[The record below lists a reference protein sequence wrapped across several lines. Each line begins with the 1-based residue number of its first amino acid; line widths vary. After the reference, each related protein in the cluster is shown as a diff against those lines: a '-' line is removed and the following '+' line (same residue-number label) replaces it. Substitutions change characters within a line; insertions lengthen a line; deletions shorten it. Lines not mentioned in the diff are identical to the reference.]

1 MIGMRA
7 FRAIGAVAAVGGALL
22 IAPPAMAA
30 GPYGI
35 DASITAP
42 SGVLSYL
49 PSSFQWAANDP
60 FEVTFTHTTDTTTG
74 TLHGFV
80 QSHTNL
86 SGAVVHETLNG
97 KATVTLQMSNVRVDL
112 VREGGNVNNAN
123 GPEET
128 VVLHFRS
135 VTYTFQPLS
144 PTGLPAGAPV
154 VVTYTRP

>member
-42 SGVLSYL
+42 SGALSYL
-49 PSSFQWAANDP
+49 PSSYQWGASDP
-60 FEVTFTHTTDTTTG
+60 FEVTFTHTTDSTTG
-74 TLHGFV
+74 TLHGLV
-80 QSHTNL
+80 NGHTDL
-86 SGAVVHETLNG
+86 SSAVVHQTLNG
-97 KATVTLQMSNVRVDL
+97 KATVTLQMSKVRVDV
-112 VREGGNVNNAN
+112 VREAGNVNNAN

-128 VVLHFRS
+128 VVMHFRS
-135 VTYTFQPLS
+135 LTYTFQPLS
-144 PTGLPAGAPV
+144 PTGLPAGAPI
-154 VVTYTRP
+154 VVTYTR